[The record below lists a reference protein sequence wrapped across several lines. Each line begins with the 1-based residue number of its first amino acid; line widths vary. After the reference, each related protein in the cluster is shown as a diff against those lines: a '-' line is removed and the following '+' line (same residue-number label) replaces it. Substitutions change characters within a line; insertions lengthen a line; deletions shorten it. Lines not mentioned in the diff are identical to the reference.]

1 MGSGIP
7 SLPALPSARLVWDMA
22 FALAG
27 ITQKGMFLVPLK
39 SSMSKK
45 CAGAERGSHSQH
57 EAPCSPLILRS

>member
-27 ITQKGMFLVPLK
+27 ITQKGMFLVSLK
-39 SSMSKK
+39 SS
-45 CAGAERGSHSQH
+45 HVQ
-57 EAPCSPLILRS
+57 

>member
-1 MGSGIP
+1 MRSGIP

-39 SSMSKK
+39 SSHVQEVCWGRK
-45 CAGAERGSHSQH
+45 RQ
-57 EAPCSPLILRS
+57 PLTT